1 MGSLVIAVQLPA
13 SNVGGYTKRTTSTA
27 FVFLAYCVGNIIG
40 PQAFL
45 AKEAPKYETG
55 VKTILACSVAQ
66 FILAFCLRAL
76 LTWRNACRDRRD
88 EELRQSLQNA
98 VIEDL
103 EAVDDITDFENP
115 RFRYS
120 L

>member
-1 MGSLVIAVQLPA
+1 MVIALQLPA

-55 VKTILACSVAQ
+55 VKTILICAVAQ
-66 FILAFCLRAL
+66 VVLAFCLRAL
-76 LTWRNACRDRRD
+76 LTWRNARRDR
-88 EELRQSLQNA
+88 
-98 VIEDL
+98 EDAADISSDIAATG
-103 EAVDDITDFENP
+103 EAEAIDDVTDFHNR